1 MYIIIMNKEY
11 CRVQQWV
18 KEHNKELLIATS
30 IGIVVIIAAVCV
42 TRCGIHIGDIKKF
55 QKDRLK
61 VASSGSGQNILIG
74 KADGIE
80 AIRSGTT
87 KNPHDVKSH
96 VRNLPK
102 NQKASKKKI
111 DEAASLG
118 INLSERQ
125 TLVDSYRTGN
135 NVA

>member
-1 MYIIIMNKEY
+1 MYIIITNKEY
-11 CRVQQWV
+11 CRVKQWM

-30 IGIVVIIAAVCV
+30 LGVIGIITVVCV

-55 QKDRLK
+55 QKDGLR

-80 AIRSGTT
+80 AIRSGST

-96 VRNLPK
+96 IRNLPK
-102 NQKASKKKI
+102 NKKASQNKI
-111 DEAASLG
+111 NEAISQG
-118 INLSERQ
+118 INLGVGQ
-125 TLVDSYRTGN
+125 TLVDSYRTGS

>member
-1 MYIIIMNKEY
+1 M
-11 CRVQQWV
+11 

-42 TRCGIHIGDIKKF
+42 TRCGIHIGDNKKF
-55 QKDRLK
+55 QKDGLK
-61 VASSGSGQNILIG
+61 VASSGSKQNILIG
-74 KADGIE
+74 KTDAIE
-80 AIRSGTT
+80 AIRSGSTQ
-87 KNPHDVKSH
+87 NPHDVKSH

-102 NQKASKKKI
+102 NQKASKNKI

-118 INLSERQ
+118 INVGVGQ
-125 TLVDSYRTGN
+125 TLADSYRTGN